1 MEHGR
6 KIGSR
11 RLIRTFIAIRLPEL
25 VLEALGQ
32 LSAGVAQDWPPQSVR
47 WARKEGLHLT
57 LRFLGDTEEK
67 QITALQLGLDE
78 AVAGFAPFE
87 LCLDGM
93 GCFPNP
99 RRPRVIWVGVA
110 DEQERLAALQ
120 KAMEGLVRLHG
131 WEREKGKA
139 FKPHL
144 TLGRVR
150 QGQWPPRTWLRPP
163 PALAFQV
170 DEVELIE
177 SRLKPAGAEYLT
189 LHRASL
195 HGA

>member
-87 LCLDGM
+87 LWKYLYQIYQITLD
-93 GCFPNP
+93 
-99 RRPRVIWVGVA
+99 
-110 DEQERLAALQ
+110 Q
-120 KAMEGLVRLHG
+120 
-131 WEREKGKA
+131 
-139 FKPHL
+139 
-144 TLGRVR
+144 
-150 QGQWPPRTWLRPP
+150 
-163 PALAFQV
+163 
-170 DEVELIE
+170 
-177 SRLKPAGAEYLT
+177 SRIYVLKPTIYDMK
-189 LHRASL
+189 RY
-195 HGA
+195 